1 MAKIK
6 KQYGLAVGI
15 AMVVGIVIGSGVF
28 VKAGKVLALT
38 GGQLWLSLLAWL
50 VGGIIMI
57 TSGYCFAV
65 FATKVKRYNGV
76 VDYVEMSA
84 GKRVAYHLSWLMNTL
99 YYPTVASIVAFLASN
114 YFCALIGVSIPLW
127 AVFLIAFGFVTGFA
141 VLNYFS
147 PKIAGHFQVS
157 ATVVKLIPIIF
168 VAVVGLFASLIKD
181 CAGIGN
187 AFSVAAHS
195 YTDSSNVLHEV
206 TTDFGSAVRTTAFAY
221 EGWVC
226 ATIINAELK
235 DSDKNLPRALTGGTI
250 AIVIFYII
258 YYIGLSSIVGNQAA
272 FAEDSNAPLV
282 AFTKIMSNVGG
293 KVFCVFIIIS
303 CLGTVNGVMM
313 STSRGLYTISCRGQG
328 PAPEKFSKV
337 NKDGMSLASCAF
349 GYYFTVLLLGIW
361 YLAISGVP
369 FFEHLGSMDEIVCAL
384 IYGTFIIMFV
394 HLMKNFTDLPKFKRW
409 VMPIIAIVGCS
420 FFVLVGT
427 GLFQFFDELIV
438 AAINSR
444 AVDWN
449 KATSSLI
456 AFAVWLVLFLVINVP
471 SIFFYRPDAKGDVDK
486 AGFVEGE

>member
-38 GGQLWLSLLAWL
+38 GGKLWLSLLAWL

-114 YFCALIGVSIPLW
+114 YFCSLIGVSIPLW
-127 AVFLIAFGFVTGFA
+127 AVFLIALGFVTGFA

-147 PKIAGHFQVS
+147 PKIAGKFQVS
-157 ATVVKLIPIIF
+157 ATVIKLIPII
-168 VAVVGLFASLIKD
+168 VIAVVGLFASLIKD
-181 CAGIGN
+181 CAGMGN
-187 AFSVAAHS
+187 AFTVAAQS
-195 YTDSSNVLHEV
+195 YTDAEGYVHQV

-250 AIVIFYII
+250 AIVIFYLI
-258 YYIGLSSIVGNQAA
+258 YYIGLSAIVGNQEA
-272 FAEDSNAPLV
+272 FAQDSGAPLL
-282 AFTKIMSNVGG
+282 AFTKIMSTVGN
-293 KVFCVFIIIS
+293 KVFCAFIIVS

-337 NKDGMSLASCAF
+337 NKDGMSFASCSF

-361 YLAISGVP
+361 YLAISEVP
-369 FFEHLGSMDEIVCAL
+369 FFVYLGNMDEIVCAL

-394 HLMKNFTDLPKFKRW
+394 HLMKNFTDLPPFKRW
-409 VMPIIAIVGCS
+409 VMPIIACIGCG

-427 GLFQFFDELIV
+427 GLFQFFNELI
-438 AAINSR
+438 AAAAGSR
-444 AVDWN
+444 AVNWATATGSL
-449 KATSSLI
+449 KA
-456 AFAVWLVLFLVINVP
+456 FGVWMILFLVINVP
-471 SIFFYRPDAKGDVDK
+471 SLFFYRPDAKGDVDK